1 MGGWIQVECNC
12 ENRRS
17 ADGSLTCREY
27 DCGHDDGTLVGLALG
42 VVFFVGDAVR
52 VTFGDRCSTFETFL
66 KVINPKSYVYEQLVL
81 TPEERDFWALEV
93 EQIRNYLNDSPP
105 MAWEYRQRWNA
116 YWELPGELGPDPLSN
131 REFLRGIG
139 GEVEDIL
146 DDISRVCKASVTTDN
161 PIELS
166 LQRRDDSDDPAA
178 GAILFRAH
186 FV

>member
-1 MGGWIQVECNC
+1 MLNDTQHRLHDRRRGRPDPRDRAFAGAGDVEYL
-12 ENRRS
+12 
-17 ADGSLTCREY
+17 GPF
-27 DCGHDDGTLVGLALG
+27 ALKP
-42 VVFFVGDAVR
+42 VGDAVR